1 MQEPENLE
9 HINIPKVIGIIPIK
23 GGVIFPNLVAPIV
36 VTKEN
41 LATLVHE
48 AINSDKLVMVV
59 AQKNPEKEEITE
71 KDIYDT
77 GTVCM
82 ILKMLRFPDGIMRL
96 AVQGISRAKIKRIV
110 SREPY
115 IKAEIEII
123 KDKITRDIETEA
135 LMRNVVGLFRKLVA
149 LAPYLPDELGT
160 LVLNIDSPDKLS
172 DFVASYINVDVKVK
186 QEFLSTADVKKRL
199 QRMVQVLTKE
209 IDVLELGQKIKD
221 KVRDEMDKAQ
231 REYYLREQLKA
242 IQKELGELGGKD
254 SEIARLKEEV
264 EKKNLPEEAKKVAL
278 KEIERL
284 EMIPPASAEYTV
296 VRTYLDWILA
306 LPWNESTEDN
316 LDIKRA
322 KKILDEDH
330 YDLEKVKER
339 ILEFLAVR
347 KLKKDTK
354 GPILCFVGP
363 PGVGKT
369 SLGKSIARALGRKFV
384 RLSLGGIR
392 DEAEIR
398 GHRRTYVGALP
409 GRILQSLRRVG
420 TNNPVFMLDEIDKV
434 GVDFRGDPSAAL
446 LEILDPEQN
455 HSFSDHY
462 LEIPFDLSRVLFIA
476 TANLVDPII
485 PALKDRMEIIEI
497 PGYVMEEKIEIARRY
512 IIPRQIKEN
521 GLNEKD
527 VTIEDGALKKIITE
541 YTNEAG
547 VRNLERQISA
557 IMRKVARARA
567 EGKRRK
573 FKVTEKNI
581 VKYLGP
587 PKVYHETILKKPTPG
602 VATGL
607 AWTPTGGEILLIETL
622 AIPGDKG
629 LILTGSL
636 GDVLKESAQAAI
648 SYIKS
653 KSKKWDI
660 EPKFFSENQI
670 HIHIPQGAIPKD
682 GPSAGVAIFSS
693 VLSRA
698 KNRGIDPHIAMTG
711 EITLTGRVLPVGGIK
726 EKILAAKRAGIK
738 RIIMPIDNKNDF
750 EEIKEEQRK
759 GLDITFVKNLEEV
772 YKIIFVDKK

>member
-71 KDIYDT
+71 KDIYET